1 MDLGSGIW
9 NLGSG
14 IDPDPRESVE
24 EAKLPQEM
32 KKKKSDG
39 DDSQRLKSLK
49 ESHLHVLEFGTLHE
63 CISLCCRRREMMT
76 ERGDHVAL
84 TVTEE

>member
-1 MDLGSGIW
+1 MDLGSGI
-9 NLGSG
+9 
-14 IDPDPRESVE
+14 DPESRSPESVE

-39 DDSQRLKSLK
+39 DEKRLKSLK

-76 ERGDHVAL
+76 DRERGK
-84 TVTEE
+84 